1 MKIFLLSALI
11 ILITSCSNRTKHAVY
26 DMLHE
31 KERQECLKQG
41 RTDCPHA
48 ESYDKYK
55 QKRDEIMKSDGRN

>member
-11 ILITSCSNRTKHAVY
+11 ILTVSCSNRTKHAVY

-41 RTDCPHA
+41 NKDCPRG
-48 ESYDKYK
+48 ESYQKYK
-55 QKRDEIMKSDGRN
+55 NQRDEALKE